1 MNIGNKSVY
10 IKGQQQMKGIVFNKF
25 NEFIVDQWGEFFW
38 DELLTAAD
46 LPSEGAFT
54 STVIY
59 DDQELM
65 TLFKLIIE
73 KKNISRKK
81 LEKVFGKYFFAAIYP
96 HVPASANADEIKDVF
111 EFLHTT
117 QNIIHGEVK
126 KLDSKVILPEFV
138 FIDETP
144 TTLVFK
150 YKSPRQLCYFCEGL
164 VHGLAQHLSQKVE
177 VSQPECQHE
186 GDKRCLIKVQ
196 KL

>member
-1 MNIGNKSVY
+1 
-10 IKGQQQMKGIVFNKF
+10 MKGIVFNIF
-25 NEFIVDQWGEFFW
+25 NEFIVDQWGEIFW
-38 DELLTAAD
+38 DELLTEAD

-73 KKNISRKK
+73 KKNISRQE
-81 LEKVFGKYFFAAIYP
+81 LEKVFGKYFFGAIYP
-96 HVPASANADEIKDVF
+96 HVPSSVNADKIKDVF
-111 EFLHTT
+111 EFLHNV
-117 QNIIHGEVK
+117 QNIIHVEVK
-126 KLDSKVILPEFV
+126 KLDSKVVFPEFV
-138 FIDETP
+138 FINETP
-144 TTLVFK
+144 TTLVFQ